1 MPGDTPSPV
10 STSGPI
16 ASFADVDWDNWQ
28 PRDRATLLFVI
39 DGDRILL
46 IRKKRGLG
54 AGKINGP
61 GGRIEP
67 GESPAEC
74 AVRELHEEVG
84 LVVREPRPCG
94 EHHFQFTDGYSLHV
108 HVFASSEFEGAII
121 ETDEA
126 IPMWVST
133 DALPYD
139 EMWEDDR
146 LWMPHMLA
154 GRPFVGWYLFDGDAM
169 VDYRLDVDL

>member
-1 MPGDTPSPV
+1 MPGDTPNPV

-16 ASFADVDWDNWQ
+16 ASFADVDWANWQ

-61 GGRIEP
+61 GGRIEA
-67 GESPAEC
+67 GESAAEC

-84 LVVREPRPCG
+84 LLVRQPRHCG

-108 HVFASSEFEGAII
+108 HVFASMEFSGEPI

-126 IPMWVST
+126 IPMWFAT
-133 DALPYD
+133 DELPYE

-154 GRPFVGWYLFDGDAM
+154 GRPFVRWYLFDGDTM
-169 VDYRLDVDL
+169 VDYRLDVAP

>member
-1 MPGDTPSPV
+1 MSGPTPSPV
-10 STSGPI
+10 STRSEF
-16 ASFADVDWDNWQ
+16 SSYADVDWENWE
-28 PRDRATLLFVI
+28 PRDRATLLFVM
-39 DGDRILL
+39 DAGRLLL

-74 AVRELHEEVG
+74 ALRELEEEVG
-84 LVVREPRPCG
+84 VVARAPRKCG

-108 HVFASSEFEGAII
+108 YVFASTDFSGDPI

-126 IPMWVST
+126 VPMWVSQ
-133 DALPYD
+133 DELPYD

-146 LWMPHMLA
+146 LWMPHLLA
-154 GRPFVGWYLFDGDAM
+154 GRPFVGWYLFDGEAM
-169 VDYRLDVDL
+169 VDYRLDVDP

>member
-1 MPGDTPSPV
+1 MPGDTPIPAPSSSPWR
-10 STSGPI
+10 SY
-16 ASFADVDWDNWQ
+16 ADVDWERWE
-28 PRDRATLLFVI
+28 PRDRATLMFVI
-39 DGDRILL
+39 DGEQVLL

-67 GESPAEC
+67 GESPLEC
-74 AVRELHEEVG
+74 AVREVKEEVG
-84 LVVREPRPCG
+84 LDVRSPRKCG

-108 HVFASSEFEGAII
+108 HVFVSDDFSGEPI

-126 IPMWVST
+126 LPFWVSR

-146 LWMPHMLA
+146 LWVPHMLA

-169 VDYRLDVDL
+169 VDYRLDVD